1 MKTIPQRPYCS
12 PRTLATLGL
21 LSLAPAVIFAQVSDS
36 SSSDDEDEIFELSPF
51 EVTGD
56 EDVGYMATASLAGS
70 RLNTELRDIAAAV
83 QAITPEFMK
92 DIGATDLQKLLV
104 YTTNTEV
111 AGVEGNFYG
120 GDTWDKGHARD
131 MLVEPHRTTRIRGL
145 NSADITR
152 DFFPTDIPID
162 WYSLSRV
169 DISRGPNSI
178 LFGLGSPAGLI
189 NNTLKTP
196 VLTGNDGSAEIRFDN
211 YGSLRAVVDL
221 NQTLIEDELAV
232 RVVAMNDDAKYRQD
246 STFND
251 DRRLFAAIRWQP
263 KLGDGVFT
271 QVDANGEW
279 GKIDANRPMAGTPGD
294 FLSNWYGATDR
305 NLVKNDEY
313 WTDPGDAEGL
323 AGFGAHEAVYGAQS
337 IGGQVW
343 DDHPVSFFGD
353 PRSGAIGIS
362 GGPDAMVLRGWS
374 NVNGGGWGSY
384 VGLTNPN
391 WELGN
396 SNHEKNKKEYYA
408 NNPILMDV
416 INNYESQ
423 TGGTFRGFG
432 QGMWPTQMIVDG
444 PIAELVREQ
453 NLVGPNKSEFN
464 NFETFNVVATQT
476 YLNNR
481 LGWNVAY
488 NKQDYR
494 SGYTNAMEGL
504 WGGNIISIDINESL
518 RNGEGN
524 NPNLGRLYTIGE
536 GRGGKY
542 QKERENWRATLFGEV
557 AATDFFDSES
567 LLTDILGKHTFTG
580 VLSSQRFENFD
591 RSFALYRWDEPYSEE
606 LEWSN
611 PGYATWRGI
620 HYLSDSMLGTT
631 SMGQITGV
639 TGVTTVQTPDLSQTV
654 LTNGRNTEGNWA
666 WGQSE
671 YGLLNWQTDIDKLY
685 DGASQGYDVTD
696 SKVFVW
702 QGDMLNGAIVPIFG
716 WREDEYERW
725 NKPSPSNPD
734 GVEKGRDPVY
744 NTVLPFSENWVYDAD
759 VRAPIIAKAQRR
771 SWSVALHG
779 KELLEMFGRDMP
791 KGMDLTLLYND
802 SSSFRPS
809 DVASDVY
816 GRQEAN
822 PSGSTKDVSLL
833 VSAFENKFSLRV
845 TKYKTTQKNTPFI
858 GDAPAFNR
866 NKSILGRSMD
876 GMMWEIGP
884 HFGKLPSEGGTPA
897 EDRWQPTPEWLV
909 NKWMFGEGNYDSAIA
924 NTPIP
929 ADWRDDPNIMNQPLR
944 IRSAAVEGSSNYI
957 AEGTINPALDL
968 PYVAPPL
975 TAEEVAYRSQWFRAR
990 SDAEW
995 SRPVDQTFWNAMN
1008 FEQIDA
1014 SWGGFWELTAWQ
1026 VPDSSKSLNDLESTG
1041 IEYEITANPVKNWR
1055 LSFNASRAEAVRSNV
1070 LKAWDEYMENSQ
1082 DLWFDGGYGLYDEPA
1097 KDYWSIKGFYDIP
1110 EQPGQELGS
1119 GGRLGTGYG
1128 SEILAKYYQAKATE
1142 SQLVNELREWHF
1154 NLVSNYNISEGKFK
1168 GLGFG
1173 GAYRWMDKSNL
1184 GYYPKYDSDANAWVN
1199 DLTNP
1204 IKGASEDYVDAWVSY
1219 ETKIGDNKTWSV
1231 QLNVYDLFADDALI
1245 PVQAN
1250 PDGSIAQVRIPGE
1263 TTWAI
1268 SNTIRF

>member
-1 MKTIPQRPYCS
+1 M
-12 PRTLATLGL
+12 
-21 LSLAPAVIFAQVSDS
+21 FAQTSGNNEDE
-36 SSSDDEDEIFELSPF
+36 EDEIFELSPF

-56 EDVGYMATASLAGS
+56 EDVGYMATSSLAGS

-120 GDTWDKGHARD
+120 GDTWDKGHARN

-145 NSADITR
+145 NTADITR
-152 DFFPTDIPID
+152 DFFPSDIPID

-196 VLTGNDGSAEIRFDN
+196 IMSEDSRSVEIRFDK
-211 YGSLRAVVDL
+211 YGSMRGVVDL
-221 NQTLIEDELAV
+221 NKSIIEDELGV
-232 RVVAMNDDAKYRQD
+232 RVVALNDEAKFRQN

-251 DRRLFAAIRWQP
+251 DRRIFAAVRWQP
-263 KLGDGVFT
+263 ELKEGVFT
-271 QVDANGEW
+271 QIDANGEW
-279 GKIDANRPMAGTPGD
+279 GKIKANRPMAGTPGD

-305 NLVKNDEY
+305 NLVSNDEY

-323 AGFGAHEAVYGAQS
+323 AGFGAHEAIYGAQS

-343 DDHPVSFFGD
+343 DDHPVSFFSD
-353 PRSGAIGIS
+353 PTSGSIGMS
-362 GGPDAMVLRGWS
+362 GGPDAMALRGWS
-374 NVNGGGWGSY
+374 NVYGGGWGSY

-396 SNHEKNKKEYYA
+396 HGHEKNQPAYYA
-408 NNPILMDV
+408 NDPLLSGIISD
-416 INNYESQ
+416 YESQ
-423 TGGTFRGFG
+423 TGETFHGFG
-432 QGMWPTQMIVDG
+432 AGLWPTQMIIDG

-464 NFETFNVVATQT
+464 NFETFNVIATQT

-481 LGWNVAY
+481 FGWNFAY
-488 NKQDYR
+488 NNQSYR
-494 SGYTNAMEGL
+494 SGYTNEMEGL

-524 NPNLGRLYTIGE
+524 NPNVGRLYTIGE
-536 GRGGKY
+536 GRGAIYEKT
-542 QKERENWRATLFGEV
+542 RENWRATVFGEV
-557 AATDFFDSES
+557 HADDFFDSDS
-567 LLTDILGKHTFTG
+567 VFTTILGDHTFTG
-580 VLSSQRFENFD
+580 VVSSQKFENFD
-591 RSFALYRWDEPYSEE
+591 RNFALYRWDEPYSEE

-620 HYLSDSMLGTT
+620 HYLSDSILGTT
-631 SMGQITGV
+631 SMDQITGV
-639 TGVTTVQTPDLSQTV
+639 TGVTVNQNPMLNQSV
-654 LTNGRNTEGNWA
+654 LTNGRNADGDWE

-671 YGLLNWQTDIDKLY
+671 YGLLNWQSDIDKLY
-685 DGASQGYDVTD
+685 DGANQGNDTTD

-725 NKPSPSNPD
+725 NKPSPSNAN
-734 GVEKGRDPVY
+734 GVETGRDPVY
-744 NTVLPFSENWVYDAD
+744 NTVLPYSENWVYNAEE
-759 VRAPIIAKAQRR
+759 RSPIIAKAQRR

-779 KELLEMFGRDMP
+779 KELLDLFGRELP
-791 KGMDLTLLYND
+791 NGMDMTLLFND

-809 DVASDVY
+809 DVATDVY

-822 PSGSTKDVSLL
+822 PSGTTKDVSLL
-833 VSAFENKFSLRV
+833 VSALDNKFSLRV
-845 TKYKTTQKNTPFI
+845 TKYKTTQLNTPFI
-858 GDAPAFNR
+858 GDAPAFNN
-866 NKSILGRSMD
+866 NKAILGRAMD

-884 HFGKLPSEGGTPA
+884 HFGNLPSDGGTPA
-897 EDRWQPTPEWLV
+897 ADRYQPTPEWLV
-909 NKWMFGEGNYDSAIA
+909 NDWMFGAGNYDSSIA
-924 NTPIP
+924 NEPLP
-929 ADWRDDPNIMNQPLR
+929 ADWRDNANIMNQPLR
-944 IRSAAVEGSSNYI
+944 IRAAAVPGSATYV
-957 AEGTINPALDL
+957 AQGDINPDLDL
-968 PYVAPPL
+968 AYVAPPL
-975 TAEEVAYRSQWFRAR
+975 TAEEVAYRNEWYRAR
-990 SDAEW
+990 TDAEW

-1014 SWGGFWELTAWQ
+1014 DWGGFWELTAWQ
-1026 VPDSSKSLNDLESTG
+1026 VPDSARSLNDLESTG
-1041 IEYEITANPVKNWR
+1041 IEYEVTANPTENWR

-1070 LKAWDEYMENSQ
+1070 LNAWDEYIEQSM
-1082 DLWFDGGYGLYDEPA
+1082 DLWFDGGYALYDQPGM
-1097 KDYWSIKGFYDIP
+1097 DYWSIKGFYDIP
-1110 EQPGQELGS
+1110 QTPGNELGVS
-1119 GGRLGTGYG
+1119 GRLGTEYG
-1128 SEILAKYYQAKATE
+1128 SQILAKYYQAKATE

-1154 NLVSNYNISEGKFK
+1154 NLVSNYSFSDGKFK

-1173 GAYRWMDKSNL
+1173 GAYRWMDESNL
-1184 GYYPKYDSDANAWVN
+1184 GYYPKYDADANAWVN
-1199 DLTNP
+1199 DVNNP
-1204 IKGASEDYVDAWVSY
+1204 IKGSSEDYVDAWISY
-1219 ETKIGDNKTWSV
+1219 ETNIGDNKTWSI
-1231 QLNVYDLFADDALI
+1231 QLNVYDLFAQDDLI

-1263 TTWAI
+1263 TTWSI
-1268 SNTIRF
+1268 SNTFSF